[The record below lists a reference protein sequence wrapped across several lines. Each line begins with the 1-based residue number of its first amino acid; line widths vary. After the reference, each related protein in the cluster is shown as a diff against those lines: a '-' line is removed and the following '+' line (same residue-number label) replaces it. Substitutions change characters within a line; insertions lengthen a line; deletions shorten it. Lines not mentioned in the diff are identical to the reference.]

1 MKVKPQE
8 PVLLTN
14 YSWLGGTQGRI
25 QGEEIIMTGRLL
37 NKLVIRNYMTDNQQK
52 KIIQYIKNG
61 LN

>member
-37 NKLVIRNYMTDNQQK
+37 NKLVIEILNNYMTDNK
-52 KIIQYIKNG
+52 
-61 LN
+61 L